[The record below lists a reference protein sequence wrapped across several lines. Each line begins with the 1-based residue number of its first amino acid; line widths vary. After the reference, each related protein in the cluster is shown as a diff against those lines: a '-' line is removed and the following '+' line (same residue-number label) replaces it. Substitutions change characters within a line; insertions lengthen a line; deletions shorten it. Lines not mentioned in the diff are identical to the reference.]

1 VRSDQGRSE
10 EGEGY
15 QGRFEVDRACS
26 AVWWVSYAITPAAY
40 AGTRTQHRWAYCT
53 SETRRFRDDCPR
65 SL

>member
-26 AVWWVSYAITPAAY
+26 AV
-40 AGTRTQHRWAYCT
+40 
-53 SETRRFRDDCPR
+53 
-65 SL
+65 